1 MNKIQ
6 EKPPP
11 QKHTAQ
17 HQHQN
22 AEQWKQGES
31 KGYNVEE
38 LNKVVVLEIYYIR
51 TIYCNVEHSI
61 EYEEGSVGLDVVR
74 YCLLVR
80 LGEH

>member
-1 MNKIQ
+1 M
-6 EKPPP
+6 
-11 QKHTAQ
+11 Q

-22 AEQWKQGES
+22 AEQWKQGER

-38 LNKVVVLEIYYIR
+38 MNKVIGLETCYIR
-51 TIYCNVEHSI
+51 SICSKIEHSI

-80 LGEH
+80 LGDNKDQSSQKG